1 MSIITGGLYIIAT
14 PIGNLEDICPRAIS
28 VLDKSDLILAEDTRH
43 SRNLLRKFSINKPLV
58 AYHDHN
64 EKKQLPGIIDR
75 LLNKEVIAL
84 ISDAGT
90 PLISDPGYH
99 LVFSAHE
106 HGIRIVPVPGPSA
119 LICAL
124 SVAGLPTNSFIFE
137 GYLPVKKSARLEHLK
152 SLSTEQRTLVFYEA
166 PHRIVSVIID
176 MIDCFGKDRIAT
188 LVKELTKVHETIY
201 RDSLLNIK
209 SWLEADRDRQRGEF
223 VLVIKGAEVEDFD
236 QAEATRILNILL
248 QSVSVN
254 SAVSLATDIL
264 QGNRNKLYKL
274 ALKLNGEN

>member
-1 MSIITGGLYIIAT
+1 
-14 PIGNLEDICPRAIS
+14 
-28 VLDKSDLILAEDTRH
+28 
-43 SRNLLRKFSINKPLV
+43 LV

-137 GYLPVKKSARLEHLK
+137 GFLPVKKSARLEHLK

-166 PHRIVSVIID
+166 PHRIVSIIID
-176 MIDCFGKDRIAT
+176 MIDCFGKDRVAT

-209 SWLEADRDRQRGEF
+209 SWLEADQDRQRGEF

-274 ALKLNGEN
+274 ALKLNGKD